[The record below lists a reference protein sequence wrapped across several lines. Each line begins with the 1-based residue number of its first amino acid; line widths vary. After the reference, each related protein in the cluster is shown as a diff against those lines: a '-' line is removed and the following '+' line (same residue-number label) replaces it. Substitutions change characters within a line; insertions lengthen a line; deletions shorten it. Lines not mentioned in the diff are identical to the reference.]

1 MKTIIQEGYEYISMK
16 QIPIPMDKR
25 KSATAIHLTGSL
37 NSVCSIRTPL
47 PPLPPLPRR
56 ASAGPVGCHIEIII
70 AKMDRKLG
78 RQNDQVNEQ

>member
-16 QIPIPMDKR
+16 QIPFPMDKR
-25 KSATAIHLTGSL
+25 KNATAIHLTGSL
-37 NSVCSIRTPL
+37 NSVFSIRT
-47 PPLPPLPRR
+47 PLPPLPRR

-78 RQNDQVNEQ
+78 RQNNQVNEQ

>member
-25 KSATAIHLTGSL
+25 MSATAIHLTGSL
-37 NSVCSIRTPL
+37 NSVCSIRS
-47 PPLPPLPRR
+47 PLPPLPRR

>member
-25 KSATAIHLTGSL
+25 MSATAIHMTGSL
-37 NSVCSIRTPL
+37 NSVCSIRS
-47 PPLPPLPRR
+47 PLPRR